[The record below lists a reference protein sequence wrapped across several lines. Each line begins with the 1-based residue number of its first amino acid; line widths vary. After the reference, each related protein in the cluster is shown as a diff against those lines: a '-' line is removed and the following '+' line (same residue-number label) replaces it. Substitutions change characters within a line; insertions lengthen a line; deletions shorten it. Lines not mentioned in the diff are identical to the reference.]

1 MTTKQLNIKNRS
13 YYFYNDLINVLGF
26 EASKLKLDIKT
37 TSIDPNLVIYFIGSV
52 VKKPEWN
59 VSIVNPLYLIV
70 NRFYRHIQER
80 NGLKYLII
88 SDISKN
94 NVLKKYDQV
103 LAGIKYHIRENGEY
117 KEDYKKNKFLT
128 DDDTPLNKVIYFP
141 TATVIIRCVFEK
153 DGIFYPEAY
162 LDDCL
167 YQI

>member
-37 TSIDPNLVIYFIGSV
+37 TSIDPNLVIYFIGYV

>member
-37 TSIDPNLVIYFIGSV
+37 TNDPNLVIYFIGYV

-117 KEDYKKNKFLT
+117 KEDHKKNKFLT